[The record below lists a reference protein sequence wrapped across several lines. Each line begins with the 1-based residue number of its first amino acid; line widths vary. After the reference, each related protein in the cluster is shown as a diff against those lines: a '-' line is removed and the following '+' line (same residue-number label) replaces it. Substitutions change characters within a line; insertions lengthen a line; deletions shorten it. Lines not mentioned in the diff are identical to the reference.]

1 MLIGLSGRYF
11 SKTLPDSNK
20 KDYQAPNAT
29 AISVDS
35 EGMLAA
41 SGSEHLPVVPD
52 PGIPAA
58 NERQFAWDGNYW
70 E

>member
-1 MLIGLSGRYF
+1 M
-11 SKTLPDSNK
+11 NK
-20 KDYQAPNAT
+20 KEYQAPNAT
-29 AISVDS
+29 TISVAS

-41 SGSEHLPVVPD
+41 SGSAHIPVNPNPD
-52 PGIPAA
+52 IPAV

>member
-1 MLIGLSGRYF
+1 M
-11 SKTLPDSNK
+11 NK

-29 AISVDS
+29 VISIAA

-41 SGSEHLPVVPD
+41 SSNIDKIPMDPNPD
-52 PGIPAA
+52 IPAA

>member
-1 MLIGLSGRYF
+1 MITRM
-11 SKTLPDSNK
+11 NK
-20 KDYQAPNAT
+20 KEYQAPNAT
-29 AISVDS
+29 VISVAS

-41 SGSEHLPVVPD
+41 SGSDHIPVNPYPD
-52 PGIPAA
+52 IPAA

>member
-1 MLIGLSGRYF
+1 M
-11 SKTLPDSNK
+11 NK
-20 KDYQAPNAT
+20 KEYQAPNAT
-29 AISVDS
+29 VISVAS

-41 SGSEHLPVVPD
+41 SGSDHIPVNPYPD
-52 PGIPAA
+52 IPAT